1 MLTHKQIAGV
11 QRYMLSNIQIKKREF
26 GPEIKVKIK
35 YRSESIMVVGES
47 CYLRHVTVLIYPS
60 QKKSP
65 LSVVSV
71 KNIIFYFVLKQFT
84 ELLKIFYFFTFNMV
98 RF

>member
-1 MLTHKQIAGV
+1 MV
-11 QRYMLSNIQIKKREF
+11 QKSSLKKN
-26 GPEIKVKIK
+26 K
-35 YRSESIMVVGES
+35 YRNESIVVVGES

-71 KNIIFYFVLKQFT
+71 KNIIFYFVLQQFA

-98 RF
+98 RFEYHNYLTAKSFL

>member
-11 QRYMLSNIQIKKREF
+11 QRNTISNIQIKKREYS
-26 GPEIKVKIK
+26 PKIKVKKIK
-35 YRSESIMVVGES
+35 YRNESIMVDGES

-65 LSVVSV
+65 LSVISV
-71 KNIIFYFVLKQFT
+71 KNIILYFVLQQFN
-84 ELLKIFYFFTFNMV
+84 ELLKIFNFLHLTW
-98 RF
+98 

>member
-11 QRYMLSNIQIKKREF
+11 QRYMLSNIKIKKREY
-26 GPEIKVKIK
+26 GPEIKVKKNK
-35 YRSESIMVVGES
+35 YGNESIVVVGES

-71 KNIIFYFVLKQFT
+71 KNIIFYFVLQ
-84 ELLKIFYFFTFNMV
+84 
-98 RF
+98 